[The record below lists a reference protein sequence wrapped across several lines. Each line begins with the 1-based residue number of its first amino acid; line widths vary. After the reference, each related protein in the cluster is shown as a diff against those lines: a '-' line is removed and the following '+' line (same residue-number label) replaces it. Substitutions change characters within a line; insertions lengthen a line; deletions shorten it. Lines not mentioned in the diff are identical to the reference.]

1 MLEKCGSPNLKLFTT
16 VKNVTMK
23 KLLIN
28 SLLVASLFM
37 AGCEKSNDYTAA
49 FDISDAKDSKLKFI
63 YASAYFANPGVQISI
78 DGIRVSNLI
87 TGRTP
92 FPGGG
97 FNTAGSSFPDYLRV
111 GTGAKVIKISIP
123 KRLTNVDSI
132 VLYSTQVNLDANKNY
147 TLNVYDTLA
156 ATKSTLVVDTILQ
169 PQQGK
174 IKYRFVNLMPNV
186 PNIDLYYGTTLV
198 ATNIGYNTPGI
209 TFTMDVPP
217 TSLAWSIRETGTT
230 PISTALATFS
240 SASTTGDQRMFTAFA
255 MGYKGS
261 ALTNTRPYI
270 SFTLNL

>member
-1 MLEKCGSPNLKLFTT
+1 MLEKCGSPNLKLFIT

-23 KLLIN
+23 KLFIN
-28 SLLVASLFM
+28 SLLAASLFM
-37 AGCEKSNDYTAA
+37 AGCEKSKDYTAE

-78 DGIRVSNLI
+78 DGIRVSNVI

-111 GTGAKVIKISIP
+111 GTGAKTISISIP

-132 VLYSTQVNLDANKNY
+132 VLYSTQV

-156 ATKSTLVVDTILQ
+156 GTKSTLVVDTILQ

-209 TFTMDVPP
+209 TFSMDVPP

-230 PISTALATFS
+230 PVSTALATFS

-255 MGYKGS
+255 MGYKG
-261 ALTNTRPYI
+261 ATLTNTRPYI